1 MIIIP
6 LNLYNYHWILVAV
19 SIKEGTIA
27 VMDPRVKNTMWTDTS
42 VRKGFDVELK
52 IMRLKFDDQAR
63 HMTKI
68 NITHVMQPDA
78 TS

>member
-1 MIIIP
+1 
-6 LNLYNYHWILVAV
+6 
-19 SIKEGTIA
+19 
-27 VMDPRVKNTMWTDTS
+27 MDPLAKNTMWADTS

-63 HMTKI
+63 YMTKI
-68 NITHVMQPDA
+68 NITHIMQPDA